1 MKITKHN
8 YFTVTVPV
16 LQEDGGTYIDMFTI
30 TMSSWQT
37 NQHVAFVQRKVYS
50 LYSGK
55 CGQLD
60 LYLDIWGV

>member
-37 NQHVAFVQRKVYS
+37 NQHVVNYS

-55 CGQLD
+55 CG
-60 LYLDIWGV
+60 

>member
-8 YFTVTVPV
+8 YFTVTVTL
-16 LQEDGGTYIDMFTI
+16 LQKDGGTYIDMFTI
-30 TMSSWQT
+30 TISFWQT
-37 NQHVAFVQRKVYS
+37 NQHVANYS